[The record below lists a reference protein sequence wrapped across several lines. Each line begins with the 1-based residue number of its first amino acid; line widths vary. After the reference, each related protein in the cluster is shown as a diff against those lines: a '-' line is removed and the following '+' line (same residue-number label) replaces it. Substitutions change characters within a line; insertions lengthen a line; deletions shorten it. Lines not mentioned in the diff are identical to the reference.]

1 MLPSVSMECRAVAD
15 PELRFGPSGTAVAK
29 IRTASSKRKQDDNG
43 QWVDDKVC
51 YLDVTCFGKVAENVA
66 ESVVRGDQLVITG
79 TLQTDEWN
87 DRETGEKRSKIACTA
102 WTVAVSL
109 AWRTVRHGEGRAERE
124 TAPPSSGDPWATQ
137 QPSAPVSDPPF

>member
-1 MLPSVSMECRAVAD
+1 MLPSVSMECRATAD

-66 ESVVRGDQLVITG
+66 ESVVKGDQLVITG

-109 AWRTVRHGEGRAERE
+109 ATRGRR
-124 TAPPSSGDPWATQ
+124 SSLLRL
-137 QPSAPVSDPPF
+137 PVSRSRHLFRTQRVREPRTSH